1 MALDMPWLVAT
12 TLISASRPHSPFLS
26 NLLLSYMR
34 IHVTIAVI

>member
-12 TLISASRPHSPFLS
+12 LISASRPRSPFLS